1 MRRRSRSRSCQRVAS
16 RGLLEWNGHRFYHR
30 GDGWQAGRVSGSYPR
45 AADSRRIGPGCRARH
60 SGCAATGGNTMG
72 LDLLIRNGTIVDGSG
87 AARYQGDVGI
97 RQGQIVEIGRIRAGA
112 ERVIDADGLIVA
124 PGFVDGHTHMDAQV
138 AWDRIGS
145 CSCWHGV
152 TTVIMGNCGFALAPC
167 RPEER
172 EWFARCLTAVE
183 DIPTESMLAGID
195 WTWETF
201 PEYLATVDRLPK
213 AINYGAYIGHSALR
227 MYVMGKRALSE
238 TATDADL
245 ARMAG
250 AVKEAIRAGAMG
262 FSSSRA
268 TTHVTPDNTPVA
280 SRIADWAEVDRL
292 VGAMGELGAGIF
304 QVGPDISGGLAQR
317 AFLARLQRVAVESGR
332 PVMFGTIASRQGD
345 DPNPWTYQLEYL
357 DQCAA
362 AGARVWGQTTTRSI
376 NAIFSLKSYL
386 PFDVLPAWREL
397 RRLPLPEQKRRLAD
411 PATRRQLMAEEAT
424 MKPRDNVFQG
434 GGAATTDPRRPDY
447 GNLYAMKDVNW
458 NDPTVAQLAAA
469 QGQHPVEVMIDLA
482 LENENQVFVQP
493 LVNEH
498 PDQVLGMLKHPRT
511 LATFS
516 DSGAHVCQEMGSSLQ
531 THMLSYWVRA
541 KQAFTLEE
549 AVRKLTFDNA
559 SAWDITDRG
568 LLRAGYRAD
577 LVLFDEARVQPA
589 MPTVEA
595 DLPGGARRL
604 VQKAEGIAATIVNG
618 EVTLEHGKPTGRLPG
633 ALLRGPGARPA

>member
-1 MRRRSRSRSCQRVAS
+1 
-16 RGLLEWNGHRFYHR
+16 
-30 GDGWQAGRVSGSYPR
+30 
-45 AADSRRIGPGCRARH
+45 
-60 SGCAATGGNTMG
+60 MG
-72 LDLLIRNGTIVDGSG
+72 LDLLIQNGTIVDGSG
-87 AARYQGDVGI
+87 AARYRGDVGV
-97 RQGQIVEIGRIRAGA
+97 RDGRIVEVGRVGSVA
-112 ERVIDADGLIVA
+112 ERTIDADGLIVA

-138 AWDRIGS
+138 AWDPIGS

-183 DIPTESMLAGID
+183 DIPTEAMLTGID

-201 PEYLATVDRLPK
+201 PEYLANVDRLPK

-238 TATDADL
+238 VATEDDL
-245 ARMAG
+245 ARMAA
-250 AVKEAIRAGAMG
+250 AVREAMRAGAMG
-262 FSSSRA
+262 FSSSRS
-268 TTHVTPDNTPVA
+268 TTHVTPDDTPVA
-280 SRIADWAEVDRL
+280 SRIAEWSEVDRL
-292 VGAMGELGAGIF
+292 VGAMAEVGAGIF
-304 QVGPDISGGLAQR
+304 QVGPDISGGAAQR
-317 AFLARLQRVAVESGR
+317 AFLARLKRVALESGR

-357 DQCAA
+357 DECAA

-397 RRLPLPEQKRRLAD
+397 RRLRLAEQKARLAD
-411 PATRRQLMAEEAT
+411 PATRRALVAEEAR

-447 GNLYAMKDVNW
+447 GNLYAMKDVEW
-458 NDPTVAQLAAA
+458 NDPTVAELAAA
-469 QGQHPVEVMIDLA
+469 RGQHPVEVMIDLA
-482 LENENQVFVQP
+482 LANDNQVFVQP
-493 LVNEH
+493 LVNER
-498 PDQVLGMLKHPRT
+498 PDHVLGMLRHPRT

-549 AVRKLTFDNA
+549 AVRKLSHDNA
-559 SAWDITDRG
+559 AAWGLADRG
-568 LLRAGYRAD
+568 LLEAGYRAD
-577 LVLFDEARVQPA
+577 LVLFDAERVRPA

-618 EVTLEHGKPTGRLPG
+618 VVTLENGRSTGRLPG
-633 ALLRGPGARPA
+633 VLLRGAGAAR

>member
-1 MRRRSRSRSCQRVAS
+1 
-16 RGLLEWNGHRFYHR
+16 
-30 GDGWQAGRVSGSYPR
+30 
-45 AADSRRIGPGCRARH
+45 
-60 SGCAATGGNTMG
+60 MG

-87 AARYQGDVGI
+87 AARYRGDVGV
-97 RQGQIVEIGRIRAGA
+97 RDGRIVEVGRVSSVA
-112 ERVIDADGLIVA
+112 ERTIDADGLIVA

-138 AWDRIGS
+138 AWDPIGS

-183 DIPTESMLAGID
+183 DIPTEAMLTGID

-201 PEYLATVDRLPK
+201 PEYLANVDRLPK

-238 TATDADL
+238 VATEDDL
-245 ARMAG
+245 ARMAA
-250 AVKEAIRAGAMG
+250 AVREAMRAGAMG
-262 FSSSRA
+262 FSSSRS
-268 TTHVTPDNTPVA
+268 TTHVTPDDTPVA
-280 SRIADWAEVDRL
+280 SRIAEWSEVDRL
-292 VGAMGELGAGIF
+292 VGAMAEVGAGIF
-304 QVGPDISGGLAQR
+304 QVGPDISGGAAQR
-317 AFLARLQRVAVESGR
+317 AFLARLKRVALESGR

-357 DQCAA
+357 DECAA

-397 RRLPLPEQKRRLAD
+397 RRLPLAEQKARLAD
-411 PATRRQLMAEEAT
+411 PATRRALVAEEAR

-447 GNLYAMKDVNW
+447 GNLYAMKDVEW
-458 NDPTVAQLAAA
+458 NDPTVAELAAA
-469 QGQHPVEVMIDLA
+469 RGQHPVEVMIDLA
-482 LENENQVFVQP
+482 LANDNQVFVQP
-493 LVNEH
+493 LVNER
-498 PDQVLGMLKHPRT
+498 PDHVLGMLRHPRT

-541 KQAFTLEE
+541 KQAFTLEQ
-549 AVRKLTFDNA
+549 AVRKLSHDNA
-559 SAWDITDRG
+559 AAWGLADRG
-568 LLRAGYRAD
+568 LLEAGYRAD
-577 LVLFDEARVQPA
+577 LVLFDAERVRPA

-618 EVTLEHGKPTGRLPG
+618 VVTLENGRSTGRLPG
-633 ALLRGPGARPA
+633 VLLRGAGAAR

>member
-1 MRRRSRSRSCQRVAS
+1 MT
-16 RGLLEWNGHRFYHR
+16 RG
-30 GDGWQAGRVSGSYPR
+30 
-45 AADSRRIGPGCRARH
+45 
-60 SGCAATGGNTMG
+60 MG
-72 LDLLIRNGTIVDGSG
+72 LDLLIRSGTIVDGSG
-87 AARYQGDVGI
+87 AARYQGDVGVA
-97 RQGQIVEIGRIRAGA
+97 QGRIAEIGRIRAGA

-138 AWDRIGS
+138 AWDPIGS

-167 RPEER
+167 RPEAR

-183 DIPTESMLAGID
+183 DIPTEAMLAGID

-238 TATDADL
+238 RATEEDL
-245 ARMAG
+245 ARMAA

-268 TTHVTPDNTPVA
+268 MTHVTPDNTPVA
-280 SRIADWAEVDRL
+280 SRIADWSEVDRL
-292 VGAMGELGAGIF
+292 VGAMAELGAGIF
-304 QVGPDISGGLAQR
+304 QVGPDISGGRAQR
-317 AFLARLQRVAVESGR
+317 AFLARLKQVAVESGR

-345 DPNPWTYQLEYL
+345 APNPWTYQLQYL
-357 DQCAA
+357 DECAA

-397 RRLPLPEQKRRLAD
+397 RRLPFPEQKRRLAD
-411 PATRRQLMAEEAT
+411 PATRRQLVAEEAR

-447 GNLYAMKDVNW
+447 DNLYAMKDVDW
-458 NDPTVAQLAAA
+458 NDPTVAELAAA
-469 QGQHPVEVMIDLA
+469 RGQHPVEVMIDLA
-482 LENENQVFVQP
+482 LANDNQVFVQP
-493 LVNEH
+493 LVNER
-498 PDQVLGMLKHPRT
+498 PEQVLGMLKHPRT

-531 THMLSYWVRA
+531 THMLHYWVRA
-541 KQAFTLEE
+541 KQAFTLEA
-549 AVRKLTFDNA
+549 AVRKLSFDNA
-559 SAWDITDRG
+559 AAWDLTDRG
-568 LLRAGYRAD
+568 LLKAGYRAD
-577 LVLFDEARVQPA
+577 LVLFDEARVRPA
-589 MPTVEA
+589 MPTVET

-618 EVTLEHGKPTGRLPG
+618 EVTLENGKPTGRLPG
-633 ALLRGPGARPA
+633 VLLRGPGAGR